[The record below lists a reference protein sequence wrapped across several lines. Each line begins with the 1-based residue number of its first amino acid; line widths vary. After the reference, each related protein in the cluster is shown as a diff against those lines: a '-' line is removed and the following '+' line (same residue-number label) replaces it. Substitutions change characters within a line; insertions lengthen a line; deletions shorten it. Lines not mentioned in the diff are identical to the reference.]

1 MSESTKT
8 FDRLLITW
16 FQNKTGYSVDKI
28 ENSET
33 GYIFYFTHES
43 GVSFVASYS
52 AVTVYDEIFSSPEVE
67 NAINEM
73 YADSM
78 AKQLG
83 YMSPDDFA
91 EAFTNIVGMDIE
103 DDDFDRYITWYE
115 SGDHG
120 LNDYDFLKG
129 LQDTVDLDTQIK
141 LFLEDVGC

>member
-1 MSESTKT
+1 
-8 FDRLLITW
+8 
-16 FQNKTGYSVDKI
+16 
-28 ENSET
+28 
-33 GYIFYFTHES
+33 
-43 GVSFVASYS
+43 
-52 AVTVYDEIFSSPEVE
+52 
-67 NAINEM
+67 M

-120 LNDYDFLKG
+120 LNDYDFLKV
-129 LQDTVDLDTQIK
+129 LQDIVDLDIQIK